1 MKLYSAD
8 LSPFAARARLAI
20 YAKGAPVEIVPP
32 PSEGLK
38 SPEYLAINPIGKVP
52 ALVLADGAVIP
63 ESDTI
68 VEYLEDRFPETPLRP
83 TDPEGR
89 AKVRLI
95 ERVGE
100 IYVGAPLGVLFGQM
114 NPKTRDQAVVDDAVA
129 KLESGLLHLNAFL
142 SGEGPYAAG
151 PAFSTAD
158 CQLMPILFFVN
169 LIGGSVGRPDL
180 ITMQPKVAA
189 YWAYISQ
196 HELGQKVTA
205 ELMRGLANFRPA
217 A

>member
-20 YAKGAPVEIVPP
+20 YAKGCPVEIVAPP
-32 PSEGLK
+32 AAGLK

-52 ALVLADGAVIP
+52 ALMLDDGRVIP

-68 VEYLEDRFPETPLRP
+68 VEYLEDRFPEKPLRP
-83 TDPEGR
+83 ADPEGR
-89 AKVRLI
+89 ARVRLI
-95 ERVGE
+95 ERVTE

-114 NPKTRDQAVVDDAVA
+114 NPKTRDQAVVDDAVE
-129 KLESGLLHLNAFL
+129 KLEAGLAHLEGFI
-142 SGEGPYAAG
+142 SDGPYAAG
-151 PAFSTAD
+151 ETFTTAD
-158 CQLMPILFFVN
+158 CQAIPMLFFVS
-169 LIGGSVGRPDL
+169 LIGNAVGRPE
-180 ITMQPKVAA
+180 IMAAHPKLTA
-189 YWAYISQ
+189 YWAFISQ
-196 HELGQKVTA
+196 QELGQKVSA